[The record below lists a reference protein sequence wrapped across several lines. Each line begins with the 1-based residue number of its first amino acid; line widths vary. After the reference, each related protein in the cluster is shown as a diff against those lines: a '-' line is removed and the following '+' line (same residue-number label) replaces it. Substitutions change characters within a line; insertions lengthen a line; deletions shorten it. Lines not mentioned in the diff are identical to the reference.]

1 MPYDIRTKDGIVIKN
16 IPDSVDRNSEEL
28 KRRIQAERIRLYN
41 PDVMASSPKAG
52 RVQGEF
58 SPSIGEEIS
67 GAVQTVGAL
76 GGGIADEIIA
86 GYRGLG
92 ASLNPQEVAGAGARV
107 VEESKS
113 SPFFK
118 PESEVAKRNLGAI
131 SDVAERYLGEEGLG
145 VLGLGKEMGSQA
157 LERTGSPLLA
167 TAYETLPA
175 VLESLSGIKS
185 ARTLQGPI
193 KLKNPDGSPTREL
206 RDLLNEKGLSYEVLT
221 PEVQKSIPAEVPRSE
236 ITGAPSGQTS
246 GEIAAREL
254 EAGGR
259 QQGLAPYEQ
268 SPFGGTRKDQGAKEA
283 LGQEWDKGI
292 VQMVKVANPDTKSQ
306 MAKMLEYMESIRN
319 NPSQRT
325 RPSDVVGM
333 AVAKRVNFVKDKL
346 RDASVELQS
355 IAENKL
361 KGQSI
366 DTAPVEQSFING
378 LNNLDV
384 GFRMVETKSG
394 YKPEFDFKGSVIEA
408 DPSAQL
414 MLKRTANL
422 MANAGQV
429 DAYRMHILKRQ
440 LDSLIDFQ
448 KKSKSGLTEE
458 GRRLLK
464 NVRASLNDTLR
475 EANTDYARVN
485 DTMSKSLQV
494 FDALNSNTAGKI
506 DIFDSEMMGQE
517 LRKLFSNYQT
527 RVGLDN
533 ALADLDDLVAE
544 FSKPAGKDVGFV
556 IPDAKAKEIPVFNE
570 SVRDLAMFANALD
583 RQFGAVAKTGF
594 EGGIE
599 AGVANAMRGME
610 EVASGGK
617 AGMIK
622 ATVDWAG
629 KKLKDVKDINE
640 YNAFRSMEELLK
652 RGSK

>member
-1 MPYDIRTKDGIVIKN
+1 MPYNIKTKDGIVIKN
-16 IPDSVDRNSEEL
+16 IPDSIDPNSDEI
-28 KRRIQAERIRLYN
+28 KQRVQAERIRLFN

-58 SPSIGEEIS
+58 SPSIGEEVS

-76 GGGIADEIIA
+76 GGGIADEIVA

-118 PESEVAKRNLGAI
+118 PESEVTKRNLSAI

-221 PEVQKSIPAEVPRSE
+221 PEVQRSIPAEVPRSE

-246 GEIAAREL
+246 GDIAAREL

-283 LGQEWDKGI
+283 LAQEWDKGI
-292 VQMVKVANPDTKSQ
+292 VQMVKVANPDTKNQ
-306 MAKMLEYMESIRN
+306 MSKMLEYMESIRN

-366 DTAPVEQSFING
+366 DTAPVEQSFIDG

-485 DTMSKSLQV
+485 DTMSKSLRV

-533 ALADLDDLVAE
+533 ALADLDDLVIE
-544 FSKPAGKDVGFV
+544 FSKPTGKDVGFV

>member
-1 MPYDIRTKDGIVIKN
+1 MPYSIKTKDGIVINN
-16 IPDSVDRNSEEL
+16 IPDSVDPNSDEL
-28 KRRIQAERIRLYN
+28 KQRVEVERIRLYN
-41 PDVMASSPKAG
+41 PDVMTSSPKAG

-58 SPSIGEEIS
+58 NPSMADEIS

-76 GGGIADEIIA
+76 GSGIFDEIVA
-86 GYRGLG
+86 GYQGLG
-92 ASLNPQEVAGAGARV
+92 ASINPQEIAGAGARA
-107 VEESKS
+107 VEESRAN
-113 SPFFK
+113 PFFK
-118 PESEVAKRNLGAI
+118 PESEVAKRNLSAI

-145 VLGLGKEMGSQA
+145 ILGIGKEMGSQA
-157 LERTGSPLLA
+157 LERTNSPLIA
-167 TAYETLPA
+167 TAYESLPA
-175 VLESLSGIKS
+175 MLESVSAIKS

-193 KLKNPDGSPTREL
+193 RLKNPDGSPTREL

-221 PEVQKSIPAEVPRSE
+221 PEVQKSIPAVVPRSE
-236 ITGAPSGQTS
+236 ITGSPVGQTA
-246 GEIAAREL
+246 GEITSREL
-254 EAGGR
+254 AAGGR

-268 SPFGGTRKDQGAKEA
+268 SPFGGIRRDQGAKEA
-283 LGQEWDKGI
+283 LGQDWDKGI
-292 VQMVKVANPDTKSQ
+292 VQMVKVASPDTKSQ
-306 MAKMLEYMESIRN
+306 MSKMLEYMESIRN

-325 RPSDVVGM
+325 RPSDVVGL

-346 RDASVELQS
+346 REASTELQT

-366 DTAPVEQSFING
+366 NTAPVEQSFLDG

-384 GFRMVETKSG
+384 GFKMVETKSG

-408 DPSAQL
+408 DPSAQT

-440 LDSLIDFQ
+440 LDSLIDYQ

-475 EANTDYARVN
+475 EVNPDYARVN
-485 DTMSKSLQV
+485 DTMSKSLRV
-494 FDALNSNTAGKI
+494 FDSLNSNTAGKI

-533 ALADLDDLVAE
+533 ALADLDDLVSE

-556 IPDAKAKEIPVFNE
+556 IPDAKIKEVPTFNE

-599 AGVANAMRGME
+599 AGVANAMKGME

-617 AGMIK
+617 SGIIK

-629 KKLKDVKDINE
+629 KKIKDVKDVNE

-652 RGSK
+652 RGSE

>member
-1 MPYDIRTKDGIVIKN
+1 MPYSIETEDGIIIED
-16 IPDSVDRNSEEL
+16 IPDNIDPNSEEL
-28 KRRIQAERIRLYN
+28 KRRVQAERIRLYN
-41 PDVMASSPKAG
+41 PEVMTSSPKAG
-52 RVQGEF
+52 RVQGELN
-58 SPSIGEEIS
+58 PSVAEEFS
-67 GAVQTVGAL
+67 GAVQTLGAI
-76 GGGIADEIIA
+76 GGGIADEILS
-86 GYRGLG
+86 GYQGIG
-92 ASLNPQEVAGAGARV
+92 AAINPQETSGAGARAV
-107 VEESKS
+107 AESQAN
-113 SPFFK
+113 PFFK
-118 PESEVAKRNLGAI
+118 PESEVTKRNLGVI
-131 SDVAERYLGEEGLG
+131 SDVADRYLGEEGLG
-145 VLGLGKEMGSQA
+145 LLGLGKEMGGQA

-167 TAYETLPA
+167 TAYETLPT
-175 VLESLSGIKS
+175 VLETLTGIKS
-185 ARTLQGPI
+185 ARTLQGPV
-193 KLKNPDGSPTREL
+193 KLKNPDGSPTRYL
-206 RDLLNEKGLSYEVLT
+206 RDLLNEKNLSYEVLT
-221 PEVQKSIPAEVPRSE
+221 PEVQKSIPAEIPRSE
-236 ITGAPSGQTS
+236 ITGAPVGQTS

-268 SPFGGTRKDQGAKEA
+268 SPFGGTRKSQEAKEA
-283 LGQEWDKGI
+283 IGQEWDKGI
-292 VQMVKVANPDTKSQ
+292 VQMVKVANPDTKTQ
-306 MAKMLEYMESIRN
+306 MSKMLEYMESIRN

-325 RPSDVVGM
+325 RPSDVVGI
-333 AVAKRVNFVKDKL
+333 AVAKRVNFVKNKL
-346 RDASVELQS
+346 REASVELQS

-366 DTAPVEQSFING
+366 DTAPVEQSFVDG

-384 GFRMVETKSG
+384 GFKMVETKSG

-408 DPSAQL
+408 DPSAQT

-422 MANAGQV
+422 MANAGNV
-429 DAYRMHILKRQ
+429 DAYRMHMLKRQ

-475 EANTDYARVN
+475 EANPDYARVN

-494 FDALNSNTAGKI
+494 FDNLNSNTAGKI

-533 ALADLDDLVAE
+533 ALADLDDLVE
-544 FSKPAGKDVGFV
+544 QFSKPAGTDVGFV
-556 IPDAKAKEIPVFNE
+556 VPNAKAKDIPQFNE

-610 EVASGGK
+610 EVATGGK
-617 AGMIK
+617 SGMIK